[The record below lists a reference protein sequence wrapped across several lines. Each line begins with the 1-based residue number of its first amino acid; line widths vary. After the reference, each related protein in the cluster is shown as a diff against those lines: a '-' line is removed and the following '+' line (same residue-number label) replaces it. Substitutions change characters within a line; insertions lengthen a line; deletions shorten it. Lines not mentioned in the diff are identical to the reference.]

1 MLFVLR
7 NVSKKE
13 VWTPKLNK
21 MINWSAWL
29 MNLGLAGMAIIAL
42 LPVGYLQLADALKHG
57 YWHAR
62 LLSFYRTSPVVELLW
77 ARIVPDTVFI
87 IGAVIMLIV
96 VVKIFFNLKPATADD
111 GDVQE

>member
-1 MLFVLR
+1 
-7 NVSKKE
+7 
-13 VWTPKLNK
+13 